1 MMLFWKKWL
10 WIPTCLALLG
20 GCGYHVAGKETHS
33 PPGLKSVAVPS
44 LKNQTL
50 EPGIESH
57 FTQAFLRQFIKDRR
71 VNVVDRKEADAVL
84 EGTVKSFYL
93 LSSAYDRSGFAT
105 EFQTIVVMDIV
116 LKKRNGDVLW
126 KENDLVER
134 AWYRTSPSVVIS
146 EDNKQ
151 NAIQKV
157 AESVAERVVNRFFY
171 NF

>member
-1 MMLFWKKWL
+1 MILSSKKWF
-10 WIPTCLALLG
+10 WILTCLGLLW
-20 GCGYHVAGKETHS
+20 GCGYHVAGKEAHT
-33 PPGLKSVAVPS
+33 PPGLKSVAIPT

-50 EPGIESH
+50 EPGIENH

-84 EGTVKSFYL
+84 EGTIKYFYL

-105 EFQTIVVMDIV
+105 EFQTIVVMDIA
-116 LKKRNGDVLW
+116 LKKRNGEILW
-126 KENDLVER
+126 KENDLLER

-157 AESVAERVVNRFFY
+157 AESVGERMLNRFFY

>member
-1 MMLFWKKWL
+1 MKLFWKRWL
-10 WIPTCLALLG
+10 SVLICLGLLW
-20 GCGYHVAGKETHS
+20 GCGYHVAGKETHT
-33 PPGLKSVAVPS
+33 PPGLKSVAIPT

-50 EPGIESH
+50 EPGIETH

-71 VNVVDRKEADAVL
+71 VKVVDRKEADAVL
-84 EGTVKSFYL
+84 EGTIKSFYL

-105 EFQTIVVMDIV
+105 EFQTIVVMDIA
-116 LKKRNGDVLW
+116 LKKRNGEILW
-126 KENDLVER
+126 KENDLLER

-157 AESVAERVVNRFFY
+157 AESVGERMLNRFFY